1 VISNHPSALLSYI
14 FFQVPQDVARKV
26 TNRKVLL
33 GDSINKQIES
43 TLYDV
48 KFWPWPE
55 DGAEESIFA
64 FTGGR
69 LVRINRDFCC
79 NKR

>member
-1 VISNHPSALLSYI
+1 VISNHHPVFQSYI
-14 FFQVPQDVARKV
+14 FFQVPQDVARKA
-26 TNRKVLL
+26 TDCKVLL
-33 GDSINKQIES
+33 GDSVNRQIES

-55 DGAEESIFA
+55 DGVEESIFA

-69 LVRINRDFCC
+69 LVRIN
-79 NKR
+79 